1 MTQITTILL
10 TIVFT
15 MCGKNC
21 FSQKKHYPPKQII
34 ETYIWKGACSSKT
47 KFVKEMTLE
56 IYNDST
62 YILRPIAC
70 RESYPTKKMRRE
82 QKHWVANGTYKT
94 INGKRIYYQVVNE
107 IGFKQYDK
115 YVAYNDSTILKLK

>member
-1 MTQITTILL
+1 MTQLTTIIL

-15 MCGKNC
+15 LYGQNC
-21 FSQKKHYPPKQII
+21 FSQKKQNPPKQII
-34 ETYIWKGACSSKT
+34 ETYFWKGPCSIKT
-47 KFVKEMTLE
+47 NFVKEMTLE
-56 IYNDST
+56 VYSDST
-62 YILRPIAC
+62 YILRPVVC

-94 INGKRIYYQVVNE
+94 INGKRIFYQGVNE

-115 YVAYNDSTILKLK
+115 YVTYNDSTILNLK